1 MQYIFSFLKKSGASD
16 LCQQFAG
23 RHLVISKHVS
33 GDIFYYYVVG
43 CDIIAKKI
51 WWTCKLRIAV
61 ECIGR
66 DENSWRAFY
75 IACYGAYYLFV
86 FCLSLFVFVSVG

>member
-1 MQYIFSFLKKSGASD
+1 MS
-16 LCQQFAG
+16 CQQIAG

-33 GDIFYYYVVG
+33 GDLFLLYVVG
-43 CDIIAKKI
+43 CDIIAKQI
-51 WWTCKLRIAV
+51 SWTYALRVAV
-61 ECIGR
+61 ACIGR
-66 DENSWRAFY
+66 DEDSWRAFY